1 VLLARSHASEGFS
14 PVSEEADFG
23 VIESSRFRRALGAF
37 PSGVTVVT
45 GRDELGPV
53 GLTVQSFCS
62 LSLDPPLV
70 LLCPSLTS
78 TSWPRISANG
88 KLCVNILADH
98 QGDVCRQ
105 LGRSGPRKFDGV
117 VHAPSPRFG
126 LPVIEGAA
134 GWLECVVNSEADG
147 GDHLVVTARVVSL
160 SEPTDA
166 SPLMFWRGQFTRL
179 VTD

>member
-1 VLLARSHASEGFS
+1 MG
-14 PVSEEADFG
+14 EETDYG
-23 VIESSRFRRALGAF
+23 VIESGRFRHALGQF
-37 PSGVTVVT
+37 PSGVTIVT

-78 TSWPRISANG
+78 TSWPRISAEG

-98 QGDVCRQ
+98 QSEVCRQ
-105 LGRSGPRKFDGV
+105 LSRPGPGKFDGV
-117 VHAPSPRFG
+117 RYAPSPRFG
-126 LPVIEGAA
+126 LPVVDGAV
-134 GWLECVVNSEADG
+134 GWLECVVNSVSDG
-147 GDHLVVTARVVSL
+147 GDHLVVTARVVTL

-179 VTD
+179 ITD